1 MIKLILLTGF
11 LGTGKTTLMKSLLK
25 AFKEEKIGVIVNE
38 FGEVN
43 IDAVLMKQ
51 DGIEMAELSN
61 GSIFCAC
68 IKDYFLDSLV
78 EMSKQDISYLFIEAS
93 GLADPANMQQILS
106 TIAAETQKTYDYL
119 GSICVVDAETFLDL
133 YDLLPALHH
142 QIEYSNTVI
151 INKAD
156 LVDENRIAKVSDQIS
171 GINEEAQ
178 QCVTSFCRVD
188 IKDLVKDLKPVLKEA
203 KESTNTRE
211 NRPKSFVL
219 KSVKPVSKIELQEL
233 LAKLAPSAYRIK
245 GFAMTDAGIVE
256 VSAVK
261 EHIYIMPWDNSA
273 FKPEL
278 EIVVI
283 SSVGI
288 RMMSL
293 ITEAISGSIK
303 GSILL

>member
-25 AFKEEKIGVIVNE
+25 AFSQEKIGVVVNE

-43 IDAVLMKQ
+43 IDAVLVKQ
-51 DGIEMAELSN
+51 DGIQMAELSN

-78 EMSKQDISYLFIEAS
+78 EMAKQNISYLFIEAS
-93 GLADPANMQQILS
+93 GLADPANMQQILN
-106 TIAAETQKTYDYL
+106 TISDKTKHIYDYL

-133 YDLLPALHH
+133 YELLPALHH

-156 LVDENRIAKVSDQIS
+156 LVDENQITQVSSQITA
-171 GINEEAQ
+171 INAEAQ
-178 QCVTSFCRVD
+178 QCITSFCRVD
-188 IKDLVKDLKPVLKEA
+188 IKEMVDHLRPVLIEA

-219 KSVKPVSKIELQEL
+219 KSIEPITQGQLQEML
-233 LAKLAPSAYRIK
+233 QKLAPSAYRIK
-245 GFAMTDAGIVE
+245 GFVLTDHGIVE
-256 VSAVK
+256 VSAVR
-261 EHIYIMPWDNSA
+261 EHIHMVPWDNETINM
-273 FKPEL
+273 EL

-283 SSVGI
+283 SSIGI

-293 ITEAISGSIK
+293 ITEAIDGSIK
-303 GSILL
+303 GKIIL

>member
-93 GLADPANMQQILS
+93 GLADPANMQQILN
-106 TIAAETQKTYDYL
+106 TIDADTQRTYDYL

-156 LVDENRIAKVSDQIS
+156 LVDENRIAEVSNQIS
-171 GINEEAQ
+171 EVNEEAQ
-178 QCVTSFCRVD
+178 QCVTSFCKVD

-219 KSVKPVSKIELQEL
+219 KSVEPVSKTQLQEL
-233 LAKLAPSAYRIK
+233 LEKLAPSAYRIK

-261 EHIYIMPWDNSA
+261 EHIYIMPWDNNA

>member
-1 MIKLILLTGF
+1 MIKLILLNGF
-11 LGTGKTTLMKSLLK
+11 LGTGKTTLMKSLLNVYGD
-25 AFKEEKIGVIVNE
+25 EKIGVIVNE

-43 IDAVLMKQ
+43 IDAVLMKKE
-51 DGIEMAELSN
+51 GIEMAELSN

-68 IKDYFLDSLV
+68 IKDYFLSSLV

-93 GLADPANMQQILS
+93 GLADPANMQQILN
-106 TIAAETQKTYDYL
+106 TIAPQTQKTYDYV
-119 GSICVVDAETFLDL
+119 GAICVVDAESFLEL
-133 YDLLPALHH
+133 YDILPALHH

-156 LVDENRIAKVSDQIS
+156 LVDDKRIAQVSDAIS
-171 GINEEAQ
+171 EINSNAH

-188 IKDLVKDLKPVLKEA
+188 IKEMVSGTTPVTKQS

-211 NRPKSFVL
+211 SRPKSFVL
-219 KSVKPVSKIELQEL
+219 KSKNAISKQQLQEFL
-233 LAKLAPSAYRIK
+233 EKLAPSAYRIK
-245 GFAMTDAGIVE
+245 GFALTDEGIME
-256 VSAVK
+256 ISAVK
-261 EHIYIMPWDNSA
+261 EHIYLKPWEKVTSDLQ
-273 FKPEL
+273 L

-293 ITEAISGSIK
+293 ITAAMEGSIK
-303 GSILL
+303 GNIIL